1 MKKQEVKIS
10 FEMFPPNELD
20 KKKQLIKK
28 IKTLYKNININF
40 CSITF
45 GAGGSKTKKTL
56 DVIKNIKKQKI
67 ECVPHLACISKTK
80 NEIIKILNIYKKIG
94 IKKILALRGD
104 INTETKNNTHTNT
117 KSNTNFINSLDLLT
131 LIKQKFYKEFEV
143 IVSAYPEMHPNTINF
158 EKEVC
163 FIIKKFL
170 FGAKK
175 AITQYFYDPDS
186 YFYFVEKVSKY
197 GVEKH
202 IIPGIM
208 PINNINNLIKFS
220 KKCGANIPK
229 WIYKKLESCK
239 NDNDIEQIGK
249 EIVIKLCETLIKG
262 GAPGLHFYTLNKIE
276 PTLNI
281 LNELI
286 T

>member
-1 MKKQEVKIS
+1 MNKNELEIS
-10 FEMFPPNELD
+10 FEFFPPKETLKIKELII
-20 KKKQLIKK
+20 L
-28 IKTLYKNININF
+28 IKTLYKKININF
-40 CSITF
+40 CSVTF
-45 GAGGSKTKKTL
+45 GAGGSNKKNTL
-56 DVIKNIKKQKI
+56 DIIKNIKKNNI
-67 ECVPHLACISKTK
+67 ECVPHLSCISNTK
-80 NEIIKILNIYKKIG
+80 KEIINIINIYKKLG

-104 INTETKNNTHTNT
+104 INKNYKQN
-117 KSNTNFINSLDLLT
+117 NFINSID
-131 LIKQKFYKEFEV
+131 LIKLINKNFYKNFEI

-158 EKEVC
+158 EKEVF
-163 FIIKKFL
+163 FIIKKFF
-170 FGAKK
+170 FGANK

-186 YFYFVEKVSKY
+186 YFYFLEKIINY
-197 GVEKH
+197 GVDKP

-208 PINNINNLIKFS
+208 PIINFKNLIKFS

-229 WIYKKLESCK
+229 WIYKKLEYCK
-239 NDNDIEQIGK
+239 NENEIEIIGK
-249 EIVIKLCETLIKG
+249 EIVIKLCEILIKG

>member
-1 MKKQEVKIS
+1 MNKNELEIS
-10 FEMFPPNELD
+10 FEFFPPNTNDKIKEL
-20 KKKQLIKK
+20 LNLV
-28 IKTLYKNININF
+28 KTLYKKINITF

-45 GAGGSKTKKTL
+45 GAGGSNKKNTL
-56 DVIKNIKKQKI
+56 EVIKTIKKNNI
-67 ECVPHLACISKTK
+67 ECVPHLACISNSK
-80 NEIIKILNIYKKIG
+80 NEIIQLIKMYKNIG
-94 IKKILALRGD
+94 IKTILALRGD
-104 INTETKNNTHTNT
+104 INKTDNIKTITN
-117 KSNTNFINSLDLLT
+117 NFINSLDLLT
-131 LIKQKFYKEFEV
+131 LINKKFYKKFAL

-158 EKEVC
+158 DKEVC

-170 FGAKK
+170 FGANK

-186 YFYFVEKVSKY
+186 YFYFLEKIIKY
-197 GVEKH
+197 GVEQP

-208 PINNINNLIKFS
+208 PIINVKNLIKFS

-239 NDNDIEQIGK
+239 TDNDIENIGK
-249 EIVIKLCETLIKG
+249 EIVINLCEILIKG
-262 GAPGLHFYTLNKIE
+262 GAQGLHFYTLNKIE